1 MKDDALRTFG
11 SFRDPSGV
19 IFTREGVL
27 YRQINECYRAQYG
40 QLNKSGLYE
49 CLTKEELLIPY
60 RESDSAP
67 LTADAFLVIEP
78 ERVPMISYP
87 YEWSFSMLR
96 DAALVT
102 LRAHRAALDAGMI
115 LKDASAYNVQFL
127 RGRPILIDT
136 LSFELY
142 QDGMLWVAYGQ
153 FCRHFLAPL
162 LLMAYTDVRLN
173 RLMSLYIDGIPLDLA
188 AKLLN
193 GRGGFFARQHIVWHA
208 KSIAKH
214 DEDGKRETERR
225 QAKLPLSMHIA
236 LIDALIRG
244 VSAIRPP
251 LTQTEWGDYYVH
263 TNYSDAAFA
272 SKTALIEAYLEQAVP
287 RTVWDIGAN
296 DGRFSRLS
304 FKLGA
309 SVVALD
315 IDPIAVESG
324 YLWAKRER
332 APLLPL
338 LCDLTNPSP
347 AIGFALRERDSLAS
361 RGRPDCILALAV
373 IHHLAISN
381 NLPLPMI
388 AEWLSGLCGYLVME
402 FVPKEDSQT
411 RLLLSTRDDIFPD
424 YTKAGF
430 EKAFSRH
437 FDIERTEPVADSYRT
452 MYLMRSKR

>member
-1 MKDDALRTFG
+1 MKDALRTFG
-11 SFRDPSGV
+11 SFRDPSGTV
-19 IFTREGVL
+19 FTRDGVL
-27 YRQINECYRAQYG
+27 YRQINECYRAQYER
-40 QLNKSGLYE
+40 LNASGLYAR
-49 CLTKEELLIPY
+49 LTKAELLVSH
-60 RESDSAP
+60 RESDGAP
-67 LTADAFLVIEP
+67 LTAEAFLVIEP

-127 RGRPILIDT
+127 RGRPVLIDT
-136 LSFELY
+136 LSFDLY
-142 QDGMLWVAYGQ
+142 RDGVPWVAYGQ

-162 LLMAYTDVRLN
+162 LLMAYKDIRLN

-188 AKLLN
+188 TKLL
-193 GRGGFFARQHIVWHA
+193 GGKGGFFARQHIVWHA
-208 KSIAKH
+208 KSIADH
-214 DEDGKRETERR
+214 DEDGKRKAERK
-225 QAKLPLSMHIA
+225 QAKLPLSMHVA
-236 LIDALIRG
+236 LIDSLIRG
-244 VSAIRPP
+244 VSAIKPP
-251 LTQTEWGDYYVH
+251 LAQTEWGDYYAH
-263 TNYSDAAFA
+263 TNYSGTAFA
-272 SKTALIEAYLEQAVP
+272 SKTALIEAYLEQVAP

-296 DGRFSRLS
+296 DGRFSRLGL
-304 FKLGA
+304 KHGA

-315 IDPIAVESG
+315 IDPKAVESG
-324 YLWAKRER
+324 YLWARREK

-347 AIGFALRERDSLAS
+347 AIGFALRERDALAS
-361 RGRPDCILALAV
+361 RGKPDCILALAV

-388 AEWLSGLCGYLVME
+388 AEWLSSLCERLIIE

-411 RLLLSTRDDIFPD
+411 RLLLSTRDDIFPN
-424 YTKAGF
+424 YTKEGF
-430 EKAFSRH
+430 EEAFSAF
-437 FDIERTEPVADSYRT
+437 FDIERAEAVTDSCRT